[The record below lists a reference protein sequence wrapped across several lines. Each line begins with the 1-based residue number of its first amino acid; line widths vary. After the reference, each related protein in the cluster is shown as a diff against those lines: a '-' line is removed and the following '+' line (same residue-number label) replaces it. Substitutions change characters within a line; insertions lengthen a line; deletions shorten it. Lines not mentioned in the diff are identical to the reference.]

1 MNSTA
6 EDPSRQIA
14 ESLAVLIEPDST
26 AELRVLFEDKPPI
39 VRHYKAGDRPRMAR
53 DAIKLGRGAKGTY
66 FLMNPLPPDWS
77 GGTAKDSDIVRRRW
91 LLVDFDP
98 KRSGTVSST
107 DAEKALA
114 HEKAFEVATYLDGQG
129 WPNPIMADSGNGWHL
144 LYRID
149 LPADDGGL
157 VASVLKALAARFSD
171 EVVDVDTTVGN
182 ASRICKLY
190 GTLAAKGDNTTERPH
205 RVSRIDSIPAPL
217 VVVPTE
223 LLQKLA
229 SEGETPPEP
238 VRRPQSPPD
247 ASPRVSRPQAIEQ
260 ARNYLGKMAPSISGK
275 HGHDK
280 LLKAASVLVNDFE
293 LTDGEALDLLVTEF
307 NPRCVPPWEE
317 AELARKICEA
327 KKNPPSRTP
336 KGEHRSQ
343 LPRRHD
349 PDHESEAAISV
360 RLSDV
365 REESVEWL
373 WPLRVPLGKL
383 TLLAGDPGLGKSF
396 MTIDMAA
403 RVSTGRSWPDSP
415 GIPQPVGSVVMF
427 NCEDDVADTVLP
439 RLVKAG
445 GDPAKVI
452 AIQGIRTTDSK
463 GKTRERGFMLDRD
476 LPTLIETVAANPD
489 TRLLV
494 IDPISAYC
502 GGTDTHKNADVRG
515 MLAPLA
521 AMASKYRIAVVM
533 VTHLSKGS
541 KEKAVYRSMGS
552 LAFAAAA
559 RAVWHVAKD
568 HDDPDRRLLLLTKMN
583 VCEESAGLAYR
594 LEDGVVCWEE
604 GSVTMSADDH
614 MANDG
619 FKSQGSTDTG
629 QAVVD
634 AADWLADRLSD
645 RSLAAVTI
653 QDLADD
659 EGISWTTMKRAKKKA
674 AVQTQRVGFG
684 KGSVV
689 WWTLPPPDSTDET
702 E

>member
-1 MNSTA
+1 
-6 EDPSRQIA
+6 
-14 ESLAVLIEPDST
+14 LVIEPDST
-26 AELRVLFEDKPPI
+26 AELRVLFEGKPPI
-39 VRHYKAGDRPRMAR
+39 VRHYKGSDVARMAR
-53 DAIKLGRGAKGTY
+53 DAIRLGQGAKGVY
-66 FLMNPLPPDWS
+66 FVLNPLPAGWS
-77 GGTAKDSDIVRRRW
+77 GGTAKDGDIVRRRW
-91 LLVDFDP
+91 LLVDCDP
-98 KRSGTVSST
+98 KRTGTVSST

-114 HEKAFEVATYLDGQG
+114 HEKVFEVATFLETLG
-129 WPNPIMADSGNGWHL
+129 WPNPVIADSGNGWHL

-157 VASVLKALAARFSD
+157 VARVLKALAARFSD
-171 EVVDVDTTVGN
+171 DVVDVDTTVGN

-190 GTLAAKGDNTTERPH
+190 GTLAAKGENTSERPH
-205 RVSRIDSIPAPL
+205 RVSKIDSIPDPL
-217 VVVPTE
+217 VLVPTE

-229 SEGETPPEP
+229 SEGETPMEP
-238 VRRPQSPPD
+238 VRRPPSPPD
-247 ASPRVSRPQAIEQ
+247 SGARVSRPQAIDR
-260 ARNYLGKMAPSISGK
+260 ARSYLQTMDPSISGE

-280 LLKAASVLVNDFE
+280 LLKAASVLVNDFD
-293 LTDGEALDLLVTEF
+293 LTDGEALDLLVTDF

-317 AELARKICEA
+317 AELARKVSEA

-336 KGEHRSQ
+336 KGDRKNS
-343 LPRRHD
+343 PRRHEYD
-349 PDHESEAAISV
+349 DEFEEAIAV

-365 REESVEWL
+365 QEEPLEWL
-373 WPLRVPLGKL
+373 WPLRIPLGKL

-452 AIQGIRTTDSK
+452 AIQGIRTTDSQ
-463 GKTRERGFMLDRD
+463 GKERERGFMLDQD
-476 LPTLIETVAANPD
+476 LPTLIATVEANPD
-489 TRLLV
+489 ARLLV

-521 AMASKYRIAVVM
+521 AMASKYRVAVVM

-541 KEKAVYRSMGS
+541 KDKAVYRSMGS

-568 HDDPDRRLLLLTKMN
+568 HDDPDRRLFLLTKMN
-583 VCEESAGLAYR
+583 VCEESTGLAYR

-614 MANDG
+614 MADDG
-619 FKSQGSTDTG
+619 PRIRGSTDTG

-634 AADWLADRLSD
+634 AADWLAEKLSD

-653 QDLADD
+653 QDMAED

-674 AVQTQRVGFG
+674 GVKTQRMGFG

-689 WWTLPPPDSTDET
+689 WWTLPPPESVDEA